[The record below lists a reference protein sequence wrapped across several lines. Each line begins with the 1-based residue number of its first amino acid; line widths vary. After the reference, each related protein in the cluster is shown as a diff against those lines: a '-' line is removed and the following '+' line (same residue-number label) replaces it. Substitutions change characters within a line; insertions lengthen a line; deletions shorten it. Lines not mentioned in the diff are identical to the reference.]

1 VVECGGVG
9 HCRGAPR
16 PAVARG
22 EDYYFDPRTGLL
34 VMTAPALRARGECCG
49 SGCRHCP
56 FSAEPA

>member
-1 VVECGGVG
+1 MSDTAEEL
-9 HCRGAPR
+9 HDR
-16 PAVARG
+16 AVARG

-56 FSAEPA
+56 FSADPA